1 MTSIAVLTAPTEEG
15 SRYHSMRMSEAEYL
29 VLPEEKPG
37 LEFHDG
43 LVIQKAMANA
53 DHRRLSGEFDFRF
66 ALMVRTA
73 GGDFGPEGRVRL
85 STGRYRLP
93 DTAAWAPG
101 VPSGDDSMPTVAVE
115 VRSPD
120 ESMASQRAK
129 CRLYRQSGVPVVWL
143 VDPRTRTVE
152 IFEDDRDGTV
162 LRIGDTLTTPH
173 LPGFSL
179 PLAELFAVLDR

>member
-1 MTSIAVLTAPTEEG
+1 
-15 SRYHSMRMSEAEYL
+15 
-29 VLPEEKPG
+29 
-37 LEFHDG
+37 
-43 LVIQKAMANA
+43 
-53 DHRRLSGEFDFRF
+53 
-66 ALMVRTA
+66 
-73 GGDFGPEGRVRL
+73 
-85 STGRYRLP
+85 
-93 DTAAWAPG
+93 
-101 VPSGDDSMPTVAVE
+101 MPTVAVE